1 MKRQTLGF
9 KLLSSTVLASSLV
22 SAGAMA
28 QSADTFELEEIL
40 VTATKRGAKSVQD
53 VPIAI
58 QALNGSDLK
67 AAGATEFI
75 DIAGK
80 VPSLQFE
87 DLGPGDKK
95 YIIRGVNSSGA
106 STVGVYYDE
115 GILTASNA
123 EDGGGRNA
131 DIRLYDL
138 ERVEVLK
145 GPQGTLYG
153 ASSMSGTIRFVTNKP
168 KGDLVEG
175 YVSGELSTTK
185 KGGTNYNINGMVNL
199 PIVENKLAMR
209 TVAWLEDQSGFIDA
223 TRIPSGALEDVN
235 TNETYGLRTHLRMWA
250 TDELTLTA
258 SGTYQ
263 KTDSDGSSRY
273 TPAGTMSFGDADNG
287 FAPVAG
293 GDLINTDLT
302 QSLWKEDLYTLGLT
316 GEYVGETGTL
326 TATTNYYK
334 RNIDFAF
341 DSSPIL
347 FFFGVPIPGVTLQ
360 PQERSIWSSELRYA
374 SSLEGPF
381 NFVVGGFYGEERQD
395 FEVQVIATDDD
406 GLPKSAFSE
415 RNEDDALIGSGDTF
429 FGRVSDY
436 SLTQKAVFGELTYD
450 VSDQFQLLV
459 GARYYDSTRNSSDR
473 TTHPFAGFSDDF
485 VRDAVAQETSE
496 NKTTFKFNASYRP
509 TDDLLFYAT
518 AAQGFRVGGVN
529 RPSISSEIQLLPS
542 YNSDSLWN
550 YELGMKS
557 TLADGRVNFNASV
570 YSLRWTDMQVLSR
583 DATGA
588 FTFLTNAGKAKVDGV
603 EVELAAQLSSK
614 FEMSLGMSYQSAKL
628 TEDAPDLGDPDS
640 RALDGQRMPNVPK
653 FQGSASATYR
663 TPVTDSFELVIRG
676 DLSWRSSA
684 NTEFNPN
691 NPLDVELDSYAL
703 MNVRVGVENEDW
715 NVSLFAK
722 NLFDTRAQIDAING
736 TQDPLAYVTVRPRT
750 IGVSVT
756 RNF

>member
-175 YVSGELSTTK
+175 YISGELSHTK
-185 KGGTNYNINGMVNL
+185 KGGANYNVNGMINL

-223 TRIPSGALEDVN
+223 NRIPSGAIEDIN

-250 TDELTLTA
+250 SDALTLTA

-287 FAPVAG
+287 FAPVPG
-293 GDLINTDLT
+293 GDLVNTDLT
-302 QSLWKEDLYTLGLT
+302 QSLWKEDLYTLGMT
-316 GEYVGETGTL
+316 AEYVGDAGSL

-347 FFFGVPIPGVTLQ
+347 FFFGVPIPGITLQ

-374 SSLEGPF
+374 SSLDGPF
-381 NFVVGGFYGEERQD
+381 NFVVGGFYGEEKQD

-406 GLPKSAFSE
+406 
-415 RNEDDALIGSGDTF
+415 
-429 FGRVSDY
+429 
-436 SLTQKAVFGELTYD
+436 
-450 VSDQFQLLV
+450 
-459 GARYYDSTRNSSDR
+459 
-473 TTHPFAGFSDDF
+473 
-485 VRDAVAQETSE
+485 
-496 NKTTFKFNASYRP
+496 
-509 TDDLLFYAT
+509 
-518 AAQGFRVGGVN
+518 
-529 RPSISSEIQLLPS
+529 
-542 YNSDSLWN
+542 
-550 YELGMKS
+550 
-557 TLADGRVNFNASV
+557 
-570 YSLRWTDMQVLSR
+570 
-583 DATGA
+583 
-588 FTFLTNAGKAKVDGV
+588 
-603 EVELAAQLSSK
+603 
-614 FEMSLGMSYQSAKL
+614 
-628 TEDAPDLGDPDS
+628 
-640 RALDGQRMPNVPK
+640 
-653 FQGSASATYR
+653 
-663 TPVTDSFELVIRG
+663 
-676 DLSWRSSA
+676 
-684 NTEFNPN
+684 
-691 NPLDVELDSYAL
+691 
-703 MNVRVGVENEDW
+703 
-715 NVSLFAK
+715 
-722 NLFDTRAQIDAING
+722 
-736 TQDPLAYVTVRPRT
+736 
-750 IGVSVT
+750 
-756 RNF
+756 

>member
-1 MKRQTLGF
+1 MKRDTLRF
-9 KLLSSTVLASSLV
+9 RLLSGTMFAGCVISTGVI
-22 SAGAMA
+22 A
-28 QSADTFELEEIL
+28 QDADTFVLEEIM
-40 VTATKRGAKSVQD
+40 VTATKRGAASVQD

-58 QALNGSDLK
+58 QALKGSDLR

-168 KGDLVEG
+168 KGDIVEG
-175 YVSGELSTTK
+175 YVSGELSQTK
-185 KGGTNYNINGMVNL
+185 KGGTNYNVNGMINVPL
-199 PIVENKLAMR
+199 IENKLAMR
-209 TVAWLEDQSGFIDA
+209 TVAWFEDASGFIDA
-223 TRIPSGALEDVN
+223 VRIPAGAIEDVN
-235 TNETYGLRTHLRMWA
+235 TNETYGVRSHLRLWA
-250 TDELTLTA
+250 SDELTLTA

-273 TPAGTMSFGDADNG
+273 TPKGTMSFGDADNG
-287 FAPVAG
+287 FAPVPG
-293 GDLINTDLT
+293 GDLVNTDLT
-302 QSLWKEDLYTLGLT
+302 QSRWKEDLYTLGFT
-316 GEYVGETGTL
+316 AEYMGEAGSL

-347 FFFGVPIPGVTLQ
+347 FFFGVPIPGITLE
-360 PQERSIWSSELRYA
+360 PQERSIWSNELRYA
-374 SSLEGPF
+374 STLEGPF
-381 NFVVGGFYGEERQD
+381 NFVVGGFYGEEKQD
-395 FEVQVIATDDD
+395 FEVQVIATGDD

-415 RNEDDALIGSGDTF
+415 RNEDDALVGSGDTF
-429 FGRVSDY
+429 FGRLSDY
-436 SLTQKAVFGELTYD
+436 SLSQKALFGEMTYD
-450 VSDQFQLLV
+450 LSEQFQLLV
-459 GARYYDSTRNSSDR
+459 GTRYYDSTRNSSDR
-473 TTHPFAGFSDDF
+473 TTHPFAGFTNDF
-485 VRDAVAQETSE
+485 VRDAVNQETSE
-496 NKTTFKFNASYRP
+496 NKTTFKFSASYRP
-509 TDDLLFYAT
+509 TEDLLFYAA

-529 RPSISSEIQLLPS
+529 KPTISAEIKLLPS

-557 TLADGRVNFNASV
+557 TLADGRVNFNAAL
-570 YSLRWTDMQVLSR
+570 YSLRWSNMQVLTR

-603 EVELAAQLSSK
+603 ELELAAQLSSE
-614 FEMSLGMSYQSAKL
+614 FEVSLGMSYQSAKL

-640 RALDGQRMPNVPK
+640 RALSGNRMPNVPK

-663 TPVTDSFELVIRG
+663 TPVMDNFELVMRG
-676 DLSWRSSA
+676 DLSWRGST

-691 NPLDVELDSYAL
+691 NPLGVDLDSYAL
-703 MNVRVGVENEDW
+703 MNVRVGLENEGW
-715 NVSLFAK
+715 NISAFAK

-736 TQDPLAYVTVRPRT
+736 TQDPLAYITVRPRT
-750 IGVSVT
+750 IGLSLT